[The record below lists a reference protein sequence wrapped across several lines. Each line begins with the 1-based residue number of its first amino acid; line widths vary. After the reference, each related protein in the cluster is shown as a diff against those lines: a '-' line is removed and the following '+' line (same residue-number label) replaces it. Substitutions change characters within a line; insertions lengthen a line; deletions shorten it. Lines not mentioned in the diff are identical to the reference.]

1 MTANRD
7 YLESQV
13 MTATPH
19 QLHLMVVDGA
29 IRFAVAAEAALAEND
44 VRKARSALG
53 KAREFVTELI
63 GGLDDKRQPEVIK
76 TVRSLFIFVNRCLV
90 RADLRGDAAQVRD
103 AIQILRL
110 HRETWIA
117 VGEVLRAERAAK
129 EPATVDIDE
138 PTSSFSWSR

>member
-1 MTANRD
+1 MTTQRD
-7 YLESQV
+7 YVETQV

-29 IRFAVAAEAALAEND
+29 IRFAVAAEAALREND
-44 VRKARSALG
+44 LRKARVSLG

-63 GGLDDKRQPEVIK
+63 GGLDDKRQPEVIHK
-76 TVRSLFIFVNRCLV
+76 VRSLFIFVNRCLV
-90 RADLRGDAAQVRD
+90 RADLRRDAAAVQD

-117 VGEVLRAERAAK
+117 VGEVLKAERALQ
-129 EPATVDIDE
+129 EPVAAYVDE
-138 PTSSFSWSR
+138 TKSSFSWSQ